1 MPTLSDLAALSPH
14 EHEALCR
21 RCGMSCH
28 FAIPVNGLAV
38 VIDALRCKFLARDEA
53 GKFGCSVYERRFAV
67 APWCHT
73 AESALTGGFLAQDC
87 PYARGVPGYRGKVR
101 LSPALL
107 RKVLPAVRA
116 EVARAGAPIGAD
128 PDAVAEFLGE
138 GTGASW
144 QYGVSADG
152 SRYVFT
158 PARGRREA
166 AVHRGAGAGNRA
178 GREESSDCG
187 YAGGRDAGQPG
198 RSSDPGAEQS
208 GGTELRPPVDEVT
221 RSVVVGWRLCAR
233 RQTVQKSTP
242 VRAFARPAHEPARRA
257 PTVRP

>member
-1 MPTLSDLAALSPH
+1 MPTLSDLAALTPH

-158 PARGRREA
+158 PPEDGAKLPSIAAQAQATEPAGKNPATADTQAAATPANLDAAATPEQSNLEEPSSGRR
-166 AVHRGAGAGNRA
+166 
-178 GREESSDCG
+178 SMK
-187 YAGGRDAGQPG
+187 
-198 RSSDPGAEQS
+198 
-208 GGTELRPPVDEVT
+208 LRV
-221 RSVVVGWRLCAR
+221 L
-233 RQTVQKSTP
+233 
-242 VRAFARPAHEPARRA
+242 
-257 PTVRP
+257 